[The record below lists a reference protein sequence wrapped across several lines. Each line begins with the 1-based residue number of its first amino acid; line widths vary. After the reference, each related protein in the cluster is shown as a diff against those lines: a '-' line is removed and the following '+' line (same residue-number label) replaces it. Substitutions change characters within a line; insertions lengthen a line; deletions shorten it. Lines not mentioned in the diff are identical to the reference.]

1 MYVCVMWCVCVCGVC
16 VWCLCVGWGVWCVWC
31 MCVGCVWCVFV
42 CGVCLCGGYCGVSV
56 MFICGVH
63 VSAWCVVSYVS
74 AW

>member
-1 MYVCVMWCVCVCGVC
+1 MANGNVWGEKLYSITLECVVNMNSRR
-16 VWCLCVGWGVWCVWC
+16 
-31 MCVGCVWCVFV
+31 VFV